1 MRMLRLGNAKIAEH
15 SKQILQAKNI
25 MKEALV
31 SINFENRT
39 EREVQFNL

>member
-1 MRMLRLGNAKIAEH
+1 MPKLQNTL
-15 SKQILQAKNI
+15 KQILQAKNI